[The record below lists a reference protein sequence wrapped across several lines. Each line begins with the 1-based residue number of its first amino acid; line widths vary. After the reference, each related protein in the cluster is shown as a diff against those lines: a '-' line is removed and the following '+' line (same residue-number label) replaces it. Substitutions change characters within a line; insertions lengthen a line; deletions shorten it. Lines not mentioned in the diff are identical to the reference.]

1 LKDLLVMKFGGTSVG
16 SAERM
21 RVAARLSAEQRQ
33 KRPVVIVV
41 SAMSGITDVLL
52 ETTKHAE
59 AGDRVGRDE
68 NIRILEERHLRAC
81 SELLAPAKQK
91 LVVAGIRELIGEFQR
106 ITHGMLMLNDRPP
119 RSVDE
124 AIAIGER
131 LSALLIAACLN
142 AQGTAAEAVNAAEL
156 IVTDAVFGSASPLMP
171 QTTQKARK
179 RLLPLLRR
187 GVLPVVTGFNGA
199 TADGR
204 PTTLGRGGSDFS
216 ASILSA
222 ALGARELWIWTDV
235 DGIMTADPRL
245 VPDAAVLQEVTY
257 REAAELAYNGAKV
270 LHPRTLAPLVESQI
284 PVWSKNS
291 FNPQKPG
298 TKIVPRISTSN
309 GARAV
314 TSLAR
319 VALISLEPAHAT
331 LPGAHVMARA
341 LDALA
346 RANVEVM
353 SLSSS
358 SYRQSFCFLVRS
370 EELEKTVE
378 ALEAALALELAHGYL
393 RPVDVNNEVG
403 LLAVV
408 GEGMQ
413 GTPGLAGRIF
423 TAISRERVNIIAI
436 AQGSSELTISIVVR
450 RQGLEAAVRAV
461 HAECGMGKQ
470 EGNSR
475 RRVRAGKPQAHS
487 AKAGGSNRGKT

>member
-16 SAERM
+16 DAERI
-21 RVAARLSAEQRQ
+21 RVAARLTAEQSRRRQ
-33 KRPVVIVV
+33 VLIVV
-41 SAMSGITDVLL
+41 SAMSGITDLLL
-52 ETTKHAE
+52 ESTKHAE
-59 AGDRVGRDE
+59 AGDSAGLE
-68 NIRILEERHLRAC
+68 ANIRKLETRHVEAC
-81 SELLAPAKQK
+81 NELLPTARQK
-91 LVVAGIRELIGEFQR
+91 PVLDGIHALVGEFER
-106 ITHGMLMLNDRPP
+106 ITRGMLMLGDRPP

-124 AIAIGER
+124 AMAVGER

-142 AQGTAAEAVNAAEL
+142 AQGTKADAVNAADL
-156 IVTDAVFGSASPLMP
+156 IVTDAVFGSASPLME
-171 QTTQKARK
+171 QTTEKARK
-179 RLLPLLRR
+179 RLLPAMREGR
-187 GVLPVVTGFNGA
+187 LPVVTGFNGA

-216 ASILSA
+216 AAILSA
-222 ALGARELWIWTDV
+222 AMRASELWIWTDV

-245 VPDAAVLQEVTY
+245 VPDAAVLDEVTY

-270 LHPRTLAPLVESQI
+270 LHPRTLAPLIESQI

-291 FNPQKPG
+291 FAPEKPG
-298 TKIVPRISTSN
+298 TKIVPRISVSN

-314 TSLAR
+314 TSMAR
-319 VALISLEPAHAT
+319 VALVSLEPAHAT
-331 LPGAHVMARA
+331 LPGAQVMARA

-346 RANVEVM
+346 RANVEVL

-370 EELEKTVE
+370 EELERAVE
-378 ALEAALALELAHGYL
+378 ALESALALELAHGYL
-393 RPVDVNNEVG
+393 NPVEVNHEVG

-436 AQGSSELTISIVVR
+436 AQGSSELTIAIVVR
-450 RQGLEAAVRAV
+450 RDGLEAAVRAV
-461 HAECGMGKQ
+461 HAECEMGSQQGKRQ
-470 EGNSR
+470 E
-475 RRVRAGKPQAHS
+475 AKGKRQ
-487 AKAGGSNRGKT
+487 K